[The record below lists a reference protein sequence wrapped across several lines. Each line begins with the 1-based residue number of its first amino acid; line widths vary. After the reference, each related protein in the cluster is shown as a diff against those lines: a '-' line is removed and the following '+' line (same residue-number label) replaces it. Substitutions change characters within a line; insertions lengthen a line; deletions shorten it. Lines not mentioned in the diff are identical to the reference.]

1 MSKASADTPPRPLL
15 GRPSNHLQI
24 GIVGLPNVGKSTLFN
39 VLTKMSVPAEKY
51 PASLMLFL
59 LLVVLA
65 TWCRLCFLFRKVCL
79 IIFIYP
85 FCTIEPNL
93 SM

>member
-1 MSKASADTPPRPLL
+1 MNKAGPADAPARPLL

-51 PASLMLFL
+51 PNGLFYIK
-59 LLVVLA
+59 
-65 TWCRLCFLFRKVCL
+65 F
-79 IIFIYP
+79 
-85 FCTIEPNL
+85 TIGFD
-93 SM
+93 SC